1 MLVWKLLFTMT
12 TYQWVVDEVPL
23 MEDVDEEGYGFYA
36 VRKAEY
42 DDTPET
48 AKKEA
53 QKLYYPSVTSGV
65 YCLKE

>member
-53 QKLYYPSVTSGV
+53 EKLYYPSVTSGV